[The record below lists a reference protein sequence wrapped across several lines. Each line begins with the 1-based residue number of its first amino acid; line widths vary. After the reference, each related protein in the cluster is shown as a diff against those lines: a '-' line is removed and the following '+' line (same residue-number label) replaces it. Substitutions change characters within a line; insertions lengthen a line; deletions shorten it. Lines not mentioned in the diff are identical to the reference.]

1 MMRRLMGAML
11 GLAMAT
17 ASSAAEAPA
26 KSGGVLKT
34 IIEGIPHSAL
44 FGLSLDSNSGS
55 AVGAGGSIYETTDGG
70 VTWKAVDKAPTT
82 LAFLSVSRRGDKGI
96 AVGQAGVVAVRDG
109 SGWKISDSGVP
120 ARLLSVEM
128 NSSGLAFAGGE
139 FGTLLKSSDFGAS
152 WSSAAPDWASMASA
166 EHFGTGEPMIYA
178 VSVLDSGQITVAGE
192 FGVML
197 RSNDAGATWRVLRP
211 INPEAATLHAL
222 HLSPSGQNSY
232 AVGQTGE
239 MLISTDGGETWGKCD
254 IATELNFLGV
264 AASASGQVV
273 VTGMRVM
280 YRSENNGMTWTQI
293 EEGDTKTDWY
303 QAVRTET
310 GSGRILAVGHAGK
323 IIQIGG

>member
-1 MMRRLMGAML
+1 MRRLMGAVL
-11 GLAMAT
+11 GIAMAT
-17 ASSAAEAPA
+17 ASYAVEAPA
-26 KSGGVLKT
+26 QSGGVLKT
-34 IIEGIPHSAL
+34 IIQGIPHSAL
-44 FGLSLDSNSGS
+44 FGLSLDANVGT
-55 AVGAGGSIYETTDGG
+55 AVGAGGSIFESTDGG
-70 VTWKAVDKAPTT
+70 VTWKGVDKAPTK
-82 LAFLSVSRRGDKGI
+82 LAFLSVSRRGDKAI

-109 SGWKISDSGVP
+109 SGWKLSDSGVP

-128 NSSGLAFAGGE
+128 NASGLAFAGGE
-139 FGTLLKSSDFGAS
+139 FGTLLKSTDFGAS
-152 WSSAAPDWASMASA
+152 WSSSAPDWASMASA

-178 VSVLDSGQITVAGE
+178 VSVQDSGQITVAGE

-197 RSNDAGATWRVLRP
+197 RSEDAGATWRVLRP

-222 HLSPSGQNSY
+222 HLAPSGQNSY
-232 AVGQTGE
+232 VVGQTGE

-254 IATELNFLGV
+254 IGTELNFLGV
-264 AASASGQVV
+264 AASPSGQVV

-280 YRSENNGMTWTQI
+280 YRSQNNGMSWTQI

-303 QAVRTET
+303 QAVRTDA